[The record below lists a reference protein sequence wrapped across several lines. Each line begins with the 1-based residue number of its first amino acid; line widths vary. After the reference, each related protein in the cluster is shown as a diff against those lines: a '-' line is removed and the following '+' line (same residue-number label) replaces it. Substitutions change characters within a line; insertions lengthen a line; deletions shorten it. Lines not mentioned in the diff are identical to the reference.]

1 MTGKKQELKDAIS
14 TGKILIAV
22 GVILAFIP
30 AFTDFFIDLAIWICS
45 MVNII
50 YGSLLWLSN
59 SSSLEKLEAEE
70 KLKKE
75 LPDIEITIENVTE
88 TEKEESDLNTKE

>member
-22 GVILAFIP
+22 GVILAFI
-30 AFTDFFIDLAIWICS
+30 AAYTDFFIDLAIWICS

-50 YGSLLWLSN
+50 YGSLLWLST

-75 LPDIEITIENVTE
+75 LSDIEITIKNVTE

>member
-1 MTGKKQELKDAIS
+1 MREKKQEMKDAIAV
-14 TGKILIAV
+14 GKILITF
-22 GVILAFIP
+22 GVALAFI
-30 AFTDFFIDLAIWICS
+30 AGYTDFFSDIVMSICS

-88 TEKEESDLNTKE
+88 TEKEESGLNTKE

>member
-22 GVILAFIP
+22 GVILAFIA

-45 MVNII
+45 MINII
-50 YGSLLWLSN
+50 YGSLLWLST

-75 LPDIEITIENVTE
+75 LSDIEITIENVTE

>member
-50 YGSLLWLSN
+50 YGSLLWLST

>member
-1 MTGKKQELKDAIS
+1 MTGRKQELKDAIS

-22 GVILAFIP
+22 GVILAFIA

-50 YGSLLWLSN
+50 YGSLLWLST

>member
-1 MTGKKQELKDAIS
+1 MTGRKQELKDAIS

-50 YGSLLWLSN
+50 YGSLLWLST

>member
-22 GVILAFIP
+22 GVILAFIA
-30 AFTDFFIDLAIWICS
+30 AFNDFFIYLAIWICS
-45 MVNII
+45 MFNII

-59 SSSLEKLEAEE
+59 RSSLEKLEAEE
-70 KLKKE
+70 KLKME

>member
-22 GVILAFIP
+22 GVILAFIA

-50 YGSLLWLSN
+50 YGSLLWLST